1 MKMTFI
7 PPKPYATIIKNLLIS
22 IYCFIA
28 ILLVGVFFLSDN
40 YKAWAGKIEQGTAS
54 WYSENE
60 ELDVRAKWGGYTKN
74 GEKFDDTK
82 MTCAMPKVEQLNKW
96 YLVTNINNG
105 KSVKVWANDTG
116 SFKKL
121 GRVVDLSKSAFAKI
135 ADLDK
140 GLISVKVVDLSK

>member
-54 WYSENE
+54 WYGNE
-60 ELDVRAKWGGYTKN
+60 SICWQWEGYTKN

-96 YLVTNINNG
+96 YLVTNIDNG
-105 KSVKVWANDTG
+105 KTVKVWANDTG

-135 ADLDK
+135 AGLDK